1 MYELGYASLERSLDK
16 YAFPTVATDSELIVR
31 AFALER
37 LRGNYGVTAT
47 TPPSV
52 LYSLHHLFQ
61 LLMSVVSARI
71 EGNRTTV
78 YDAVRAISKPRASE
92 GEREIK
98 NILDAMASID
108 ASESDAPLTHVT
120 VRELHRISVDGLTR
134 EGDPTPGQYRRVDV
148 SISRSTH
155 QPPSHPY
162 VHAEMSEWL
171 AFANRNV
178 EISQQM
184 LHVAIAHH
192 RFLWIHP
199 FRNGNGRVSRLLSY
213 AMLRRHGFVSPVG
226 LRTVNPTAV
235 FGNDREGYY
244 NALSAA
250 DALDN
255 DGTVEWCTF
264 FVRGIHE
271 DLERLSQLQSFDF
284 VQSKLLGPAI
294 DLVVRSGQASVSE
307 GEALRIAMRQ
317 TVVRA
322 GDLAGVFPGSPSQR
336 SHSIRSM
343 LDRGLLVPE
352 RPNTRSY
359 KMNILG
365 DVLGPLVVRQL
376 DEIGFLPAIL
386 RDDVP

>member
-1 MYELGYASLERSLDK
+1 MDK
-16 YAFPTVATDSELIVR
+16 YVFPTVATDSELIVR
-31 AFALER
+31 AFVLER

-78 YDAVRAISKPRASE
+78 YDAVRAISQPRESE

-98 NILDAMASID
+98 NILDAMSFID
-108 ASESDAPLTHVT
+108 ALDSDAALTHVS

-134 EGDPTPGQYRRVDV
+134 EGDPTPGQYRRLDV

-155 QPPSHPY
+155 RPPSHPY

-171 AFANRNV
+171 GFANRDV

-255 DGTVEWCTF
+255 EGTVAWCTF

-271 DLERLSQLQSFDF
+271 DLERLSELQNFDF
-284 VQSKLLGPAI
+284 VQTRLLGPVI
-294 DLVVRSGQASVSE
+294 DLAVRSGQASLSE
-307 GEALRIAMRQ
+307 AEALRIAMRR

-322 GDLAGVFPGSPSQR
+322 GDLADVLPGSPSQR
-336 SHSIRSM
+336 SHAIRSM
-343 LDRGLLVPE
+343 LDRRLLTPE
-352 RPNTRSY
+352 RPGARSY
-359 KMNILG
+359 QMDVLG

-376 DEIGFLPAIL
+376 DKIGFLPAIL
-386 RDDVP
+386 RGDTL